1 MRNGNYEELLNYGDK
16 YHGIAFQFISQP
28 IQFIFQNFV
37 SNLNDLSTF
46 GGHLMS
52 KHLVVFLLF
61 SISGIYFYFLSFKL
75 TKSLSFS
82 LISTLL
88 YLLYPYLFG
97 HAQFNPKDI
106 PFLSFWLINSYIS
119 LTVIENFF
127 LEKKVSIKKII
138 ILSFLTA
145 FLISIRI
152 GGILILLQYLIGVIV
167 LFNIKKIDINNFVKI
182 NSLIISIFCFLL
194 LLFT

>member
-1 MRNGNYEELLNYGDK
+1 MFNILKKNYLFFIFFIFYCFIGVYLSITNGITSDEYHEQLNWNVNFSAIINFLRNGNYEELLNYGDK

-127 LEKKVSIKKII
+127 LFNMYKV
-138 ILSFLTA
+138 
-145 FLISIRI
+145 
-152 GGILILLQYLIGVIV
+152 
-167 LFNIKKIDINNFVKI
+167 N
-182 NSLIISIFCFLL
+182 
-194 LLFT
+194 